1 MAQRITSFKLHNGRR
16 IGRSY
21 EVERRLGGG
30 TEGEVYQIRD
40 RVTDIRRA
48 AKLFFP
54 HRDPSSRLSV
64 RHAQKLE
71 RLRSCPIVLQY
82 HHSEEITVGKIRTRA
97 VISELCR
104 GEQLQRWVERHRGK
118 RLRPYVALTILH
130 TLVKGIETVHEMGEY
145 HADVHTENILL
156 EQSGVEF
163 RLKLI
168 DFYEWGKPTRPKMQ
182 QDVFDA
188 VRVLH
193 DMMGGWDH
201 YADAAPEV
209 KYICAGMRADTI
221 LSRFP
226 SMSALRHHL
235 ESFKPKTLF

>member
-1 MAQRITSFKLHNGRR
+1 MPKRIKSFNLHTGRR

-21 EVERRLGGG
+21 LVEHRLGGG

-40 RVTDIRRA
+40 RATGIRRA

-54 HRDPSSRLSV
+54 HRDPRRRLSV

-82 HHSEEITVGKIRTRA
+82 HHSEEIIVGQHRTHA
-97 VISELCR
+97 IISELCR
-104 GEQLQRWVERHRGK
+104 GEQLQRWVDRHRGK

-130 TLVKGIETVHEMGEY
+130 TLAEGIEEIHEVGEY

-156 EQSGVEF
+156 EQAGIEF

-168 DFYEWGKPTRPKMQ
+168 DFYEWGRPTRAKMQ
-182 QDVFDA
+182 QDVLDA

-193 DMMGGWDH
+193 DMLGGWDYYDKASPDEKH
-201 YADAAPEV
+201 
-209 KYICAGMRADTI
+209 ICAGLRNSLI
-221 LSRFP
+221 LERFP
-226 SMSALRHHL
+226 TMTALRHHL
-235 ESFKPKTLF
+235 ESFQPQMLF